1 MNNAPRP
8 LPIPKYEP
16 KPRPDYA
23 PRDTLFAYLCIPVCY
38 LLVKSA
44 PLSSPTL
51 GTALSFALIAAFSL
65 FYLLLSGTRP
75 SPASWMIWLIMLAL
89 CAGFATNASR
99 TLRTLLSLVLPLIL
113 LIFAHTCCKKDF
125 FTGLSQNPL
134 GSMAG
139 ALITAPF
146 ASLDQNIVVFLPT
159 KKGKKSGFLSAL
171 GWCLVGLAGA
181 IIPTVIVIGLLS
193 YDAQF
198 TNLLENIFEAL
209 DDIFSFSKQNLFEQ
223 IGDVILSCLFGIAL
237 CSVLFGNLVAARPQ
251 TKPTTEAED
260 ADKKPTLQVLPKPL
274 LAAFITPV
282 LLIYALFFVSQWN
295 YYVSAFT
302 NTLPEGLTY
311 AQYAREGFFQLCTV
325 SVFNAVLLFVL
336 QAFMRRTPGERGL
349 LRRTYAGIVSLFT
362 LILIATALSKM
373 MLYID
378 AYGMTQNR
386 ILATWM
392 ILLLAVIFI
401 LSLLHVFCKKFPLA
415 IGVFITCALFL
426 LILFLPNVDGMI
438 ADYNVDAYLSGD
450 LSSVDVEALQDLDL
464 AAVPALCRLE
474 EHLQSQEVLDKK
486 SALLL
491 EETTAQLDRL
501 AEQSNNADDDIFDF
515 NLPLSRAKQMLAKR
529 QPKGILYE

>member
-1 MNNAPRP
+1 
-8 LPIPKYEP
+8 
-16 KPRPDYA
+16 
-23 PRDTLFAYLCIPVCY
+23 
-38 LLVKSA
+38 
-44 PLSSPTL
+44 
-51 GTALSFALIAAFSL
+51 
-65 FYLLLSGTRP
+65 
-75 SPASWMIWLIMLAL
+75 MIWLIMLAL
-89 CAGFATNASR
+89 CAGFVTNASNA
-99 TLRTLLSLVLPLIL
+99 LRTLLSLVLPLIL

-125 FTGLSQNPL
+125 FVGLSQNPL

-282 LLIYALFFVSQWN
+282 LLIYVLFFVSQWN

-464 AAVPALCRLE
+464 AAVPALSRLE
-474 EHLQSQEVLDKK
+474 EHLQSQEVLDKN